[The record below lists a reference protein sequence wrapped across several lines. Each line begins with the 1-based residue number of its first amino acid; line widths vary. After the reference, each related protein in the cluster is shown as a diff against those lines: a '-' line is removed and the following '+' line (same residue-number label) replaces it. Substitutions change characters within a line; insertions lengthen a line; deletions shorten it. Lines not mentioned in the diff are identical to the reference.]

1 MTDTGPEDNGSDVR
15 TFLIA
20 DVRGYTRFTQ
30 TRGDEAAG
38 ELAARFAA
46 LVDDVVTERGGR
58 LLELR
63 GDEAL
68 VVFVSPR
75 QAIRCALDLQARFIE
90 ETLAQPALPFGVGI
104 GIDSGEAVAVQDG
117 YRGGALNTAARVCSL
132 AGPGEVLATS
142 EATHLARRIDGGE
155 DADRG
160 RVQLKGIEDPPPV
173 MRVFPTAGD
182 PASSPV
188 FRTAVLPPATGMSAA
203 ARRQQRQRLVAIGAA
218 LVLIIGVGVVYVG
231 TQNGNHGLPEIGSNA
246 VGAVSINGNKLHR
259 RVAVGTGP
267 GAIAAD
273 DKAVW
278 VANTA
283 DQTVTRVDLADK
295 NAPGNTIPVGSGP
308 SGIAIGGGAVW
319 VTQEN

>member
-75 QAIRCALDLQARFIE
+75 QAIRCALDLQARFVE
-90 ETLAQPALPFGVGI
+90 ETIAEPLFPFGVGI

-117 YRGGALNTAARVCSL
+117 YRGGALNMAARLCSL
-132 AGPGEVLATS
+132 AGAGEVLATS
-142 EATHLARRIDGGE
+142 EATHLARRIDGV
-155 DADRG
+155 DYVDRG
-160 RVQLKGIEDPPPV
+160 RVQLKGIEEPP
-173 MRVFPTAGD
+173 RVLRVRATGGD
-182 PASSPV
+182 PAENPA
-188 FRTAVLPPATGMSAA
+188 FKAAVTQMTMATREATR
-203 ARRQQRQRLVAIGAA
+203 RRQRRLIAVGATLVVIAAVAIF
-218 LVLIIGVGVVYVG
+218 VGVRS
-231 TQNGNHGLPEIGSNA
+231 NGGGGGLHEIGSNA
-246 VGAVSINGNKLHR
+246 VGAVSIDGSTLHR
-259 RVAVGTGP
+259 RVPVGT
-267 GAIAAD
+267 
-273 DKAVW
+273 
-278 VANTA
+278 
-283 DQTVTRVDLADK
+283 
-295 NAPGNTIPVGSGP
+295 APGPL
-308 SGIAIGGGAVW
+308 
-319 VTQEN
+319 